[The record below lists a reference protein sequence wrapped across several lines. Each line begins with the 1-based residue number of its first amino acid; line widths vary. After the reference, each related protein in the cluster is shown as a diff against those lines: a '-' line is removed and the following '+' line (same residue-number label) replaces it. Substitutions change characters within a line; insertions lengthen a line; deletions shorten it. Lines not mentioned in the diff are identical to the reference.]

1 MESLFLIVA
10 VAGATEFVKR
20 LFDRDYRAAVIIAVS
35 AVIGGLAGLFGI
47 DGLTVA
53 NGIMLGVAASG
64 CVTIAAKVNTRTAS

>member
-35 AVIGGLAGLFGI
+35 ATIGGVAGLFGI
-47 DGLTVA
+47 DGLTIA

-64 CVTIAAKVNTRTAS
+64 VVTVAAKVNTRTVA